1 MSGKSKSD
9 ILYIKNLPYVI
20 MQTARVSYLLGK
32 NYYKNVVKTILELD
46 EYTIL
51 SFLVSD
57 PLMSQS
63 DLSKAMYKGKAHIGK
78 ILNEMETKGYIKR
91 IVGTSDN
98 MMKKFT
104 EITDLGAELYENTH
118 ETFRKLAD
126 EVLSIFTDEELET
139 FLSLLDRYKDKI
151 TSTYEID
158 F

>member
-1 MSGKSKSD
+1 MHGKSKSD

-20 MQTARVSYLLGK
+20 MQTARVSYLLGR

-78 ILNEMETKGYIKR
+78 ILNEMEAKGYIKR
-91 IVGTSDN
+91 VVGTSDN

-104 EITDLGAELYENTH
+104 EITDLGSELYENTH

>member
-1 MSGKSKSD
+1 MHGKSKSD
-9 ILYIKNLPYVI
+9 ILYINNLPYVI

-32 NYYKNVVKTILELD
+32 NYYKKVVKTILELD

-91 IVGTSDN
+91 VVGTSDN

-104 EITDLGAELYENTH
+104 EITDLGSELYENTH